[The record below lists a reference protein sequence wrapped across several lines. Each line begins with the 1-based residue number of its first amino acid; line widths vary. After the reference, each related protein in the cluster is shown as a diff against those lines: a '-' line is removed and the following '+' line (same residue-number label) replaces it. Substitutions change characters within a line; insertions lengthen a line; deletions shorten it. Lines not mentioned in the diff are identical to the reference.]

1 MTDFDKGLEAQE
13 SSHAVAA
20 KWKILNTLYVVVA
33 LKRENTQ
40 FTAEKYLEFLA
51 KRIMSCML

>member
-1 MTDFDKGLEAQE
+1 MKT
-13 SSHAVAA
+13 VALKRA
-20 KWKILNTLYVVVA
+20 RVA